1 MESTRK
7 FNAELKKCLE
17 SELKNNKGLSA
28 KQRKHMEG
36 VIADIDKQ
44 NSTLKKEKPSIREEM
59 TA

>member
-7 FNAELKKCLE
+7 FNAELRKCLE

-28 KQRKHMEG
+28 RQRKHMEG
-36 VIADIDKQ
+36 VIADIDRQ
-44 NSTLKKEKPSIREEM
+44 NIALKKEKPSTTNRK